1 MLRKG
6 GEGDEKSVRS
16 REKIAADV
24 FFTDFAEK
32 GLTERGRISIILF
45 VILYDSDTPA
55 SWRMGGK

>member
-1 MLRKG
+1 MKNQLEAGRKWLPTF
-6 GEGDEKSVRS
+6 
-16 REKIAADV
+16 

-32 GLTERGRISIILF
+32 GLTERVRISIILF

>member
-1 MLRKG
+1 M
-6 GEGDEKSVRS
+6 
-16 REKIAADV
+16 AADV

-32 GLTERGRISIILF
+32 GLTERGRISIILV